1 MQYNIYL
8 GMYKQEIVD
17 TDLTFC
23 QGDYGEELVIHGIS
37 DSRTARIVFR
47 KPDGNTV
54 ERTNL
59 TKDNDVYKYTL
70 QVAELQAIGTVIA
83 DVKFTDASSRESSQ
97 KFKFTVKPDTIN
109 DSVKDS
115 GAWSDS
121 IEQAKTQFAA
131 ALVDALTDVENNTAQ
146 KIAYA
151 NNQLTQLIDTITAE
165 CRQATEN
172 ANAVVTQKTGIN
184 DSESSKTETYSSDK
198 IESIKT
204 AIEDK
209 LNPTYNT
216 MTTMSNNLKLITYTD
231 LANIG
236 LTSASLVK
244 STEDVATVVNAM
256 SDKSMMI
263 LTFAS
268 GQFGLPT
275 NDNGTIEIKKHNVNR
290 TSLIAVGGATKS
302 LYYGSYHST
311 NGFSGWYKIDGT
323 LFEETSFNFAG
334 GTFHLKRTNSTVLIY
349 SNDVITED
357 IAQGWVNTFITFPQN
372 FRPTSTLY
380 VHFVFLYGK
389 RIVFRIE
396 PDGALHAFAAQNFSF
411 SSDDKWIQ
419 SSATYLL

>member
-275 NDNGTIEIKKHNVNR
+275 NDTGVVEIKRHNINR
-290 TSLIAVGGATKS
+290 TSLIAIGTKNA
-302 LYYGSYHST
+302 LYYATYHGTS
-311 NGFSGWYKIDGT
+311 GFSGWYKIAGT

-334 GTFHLKRTNSTVLIY
+334 GTFSLKRSGDSVCLY
-349 SNDVITED
+349 SDET
-357 IAQGWVNTFITFPQN
+357 IAENVTQGWADAVATIPPSFSPRKNI
-372 FRPTSTLY
+372 Y
-380 VHFVFLYGK
+380 VPLVFLYGK
-389 RIVFRIE
+389 RLIFRIE
-396 PDGALHAFAAQNFSF
+396 TDGKISVFAPQPITVEG
-411 SSDDKWIQ
+411 DDRWIQ
-419 SSATYLL
+419 SSTMYLK

>member
-1 MQYNIYL
+1 MKHIYL

-23 QGDYGEELVIHGIS
+23 QGDYGEELVIHGIA

-115 GAWSDS
+115 SAWSDS

-151 NNQLTQLIDTITAE
+151 NDQLAQLIDTITAE
-165 CRQATEN
+165 CQQATAN

-184 DSESSKTETYSSDK
+184 DSKSSKTETYSSDK
-198 IESIKT
+198 IESI
-204 AIEDK
+204 ASNLQVGIESACNGVDE
-209 LNPTYNT
+209 LNGR
-216 MTTMSNNLKLITYTD
+216 LYTV
-231 LANIG
+231 L
-236 LTSASLVK
+236 
-244 STEDVATVVNAM
+244 EDN
-256 SDKSMMI
+256 
-263 LTFAS
+263 
-268 GQFGLPT
+268 
-275 NDNGTIEIKKHNVNR
+275 
-290 TSLIAVGGATKS
+290 
-302 LYYGSYHST
+302 
-311 NGFSGWYKIDGT
+311 IDGRT
-323 LFEETSFNFAG
+323 VFNNHQGLSIFKVTTNVYAPKETSETYIVESIKDEYNITQRWISLSDNRVWTRTCDIPNSLLWTSFEELTTQYEETSFGFAG
-334 GTFHLKRTNSTVLIY
+334 GAFYLKRSGDSVCLY
-349 SNDVITED
+349 SEGTITENIVNGWTGV
-357 IAQGWVNTFITFPQN
+357 IATIPPSFSPRKNI
-372 FRPTSTLY
+372 Y
-380 VHFVFLYGK
+380 VPLMFLYGK
-389 RIVFRIE
+389 RLIFRIE
-396 PDGALHAFAAQNFSF
+396 TDGKISVFAPQQITVEG
-411 SSDDKWIQ
+411 DDKWIQ
-419 SSATYLL
+419 SSTMYLK